1 MGRGGL
7 AGAVGL
13 AVKPERRSIQLN
25 DRRAGPVFCSLKNA
39 LDALIE
45 TQKTRGKVVRRR
57 DSSWIIGADIE
68 AARVLHRA
76 TLSPRRLRCKA
87 ARRGRPD
94 AVNDQPEA

>member
-13 AVKPERRSIQLN
+13 AVKPERRSVQLN
-25 DRRAGPVFCSLKNA
+25 DRRIGPALCSLKNA

-87 ARRGRPD
+87 ARRGRPG
-94 AVNDQPEA
+94 AANDQPEA